1 MCCMVFNTNGSLTVG
16 AGGGQEREKCSRA
29 EIDDHG
35 DDGPA
40 AF

>member
-1 MCCMVFNTNGSLTVG
+1 MCCMAFNTNGSLTGV
-16 AGGGQEREKCSRA
+16 GGGQEREKCSRA
-29 EIDDHG
+29 EIGDHG